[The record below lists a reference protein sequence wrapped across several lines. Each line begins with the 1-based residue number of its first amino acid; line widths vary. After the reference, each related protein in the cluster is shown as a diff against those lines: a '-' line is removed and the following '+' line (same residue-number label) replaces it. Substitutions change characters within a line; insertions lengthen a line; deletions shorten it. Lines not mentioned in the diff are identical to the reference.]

1 MKILSIGN
9 SFSCDAH
16 RYFQRIAKKE
26 GEKVK
31 AVNLFIGGCS
41 LRTHYLNALQN
52 AASYAMFFNG
62 EDTGFKVSISQALA
76 SDDWDIVTLQQA
88 SKLSPRFETYTPY
101 LEYLADYVR
110 KYCPHAK
117 LYIHQT
123 WAYEDGCERVQQLGY
138 ERSEEMFND
147 IQASYVK
154 AAELIK
160 ADGIIPSGQAML
172 NATKFGIEK
181 IHRDTF
187 HAHLGVGRYLLG
199 LTWYKA
205 LFGKDITRNEYDEFD
220 VPVSDE
226 ERAIAIQA
234 VNAAFGE
241 EPLSKFCGKTFLF
254 LGDSITEGVRGTTSQ
269 RKRYAEVFEQIS
281 GAKAYAYG
289 VGGTRIAFQKKPT
302 LPKARHDMYF
312 ASRVLDMREGAD
324 YVVVFGGSN
333 DLANGDAPLGKFG
346 DTTPETF
353 YGGLH
358 DLYTRLQAKYP
369 QAKLIAITPLHRAD
383 EDGKINSVGAERP
396 GGMESYANAIKEVA
410 AAFGVAMI
418 DAYRDW
424 AINPKIDS
432 QREAYFSADAIHPND
447 EGHRYIA
454 ECFLKSMEAL
464 K

>member
-9 SFSCDAH
+9 SFSADAQ

-26 GEKVK
+26 GEAVK
-31 AVNLFIGGCS
+31 TMNLFIGGCP
-41 LRTHYLNALQN
+41 LRLHYLNALQD
-52 AASYAMFFNG
+52 AVSYGLGFNG
-62 EDTGFKVSISQALA
+62 EETGFKVSLSQALA
-76 SDDWDIVTLQQA
+76 SDDWDVVTLQQA
-88 SKLSPRFETYTPY
+88 SKFSPRFETYTPY

-138 ERSEEMFND
+138 ERSEEMFKD
-147 IQASYVK
+147 IQASYAK

-160 ADGIIPSGQAML
+160 ADGIIPCGQAML
-172 NATKFGIEK
+172 NASKFGIEK
-181 IHRDTF
+181 IHRDGY

-205 LFGKDITRNEYDEFD
+205 LFGKDITRNDYDEFD

-241 EPLSKFCGKTFLF
+241 KPLSKVCGKTFLF
-254 LGDSITEGVRGTTSQ
+254 LGDSVTEGVRGTTSQ

-281 GAKAYAYG
+281 GARAYVYG
-289 VGGTRIAFQKKPT
+289 VGGTRIAFQSKPT

-312 ASRVLDMREGAD
+312 ASRVLDMRKGAD

-333 DLANGDAPLGKFG
+333 DLANGDAPLGKLG
-346 DTTPETF
+346 DTTPATF
-353 YGGLH
+353 YGALH
-358 DLYTRLQAKYP
+358 DLYTRLQTKYP
-369 QAKLIAITPLHRAD
+369 QAKLIAITPLHRGD
-383 EDGKINSVGAERP
+383 EDGEINAIGAERP
-396 GGMESYANAIKEVA
+396 GGMEAYANAIKEA
-410 AAFGVAMI
+410 AAEFGVFVI

-424 AINPKIDS
+424 ATNPKIDS

-447 EGHRYIA
+447 EGHRFIA
-454 ECFLKSMEAL
+454 ERLLEHVESL
-464 K
+464 Q